1 MSCCQIMELTAWLKI
16 AQCTGDLFSPLRGWL
31 YRVWPLLSFFSSRG
45 KVIGGSVIILSVGIL
60 TAEGEIYS
68 FFIYSYISFI
78 IYDWQKK
85 KKKTV
90 TIASLLYRN
99 RAIVDV
105 LGESLTMAI
114 RIFIFTLLAI
124 SALLFVNLFF
134 FFWFQNDEKRVDL
147 LNKINKKVW
156 SYIHCYAFKRGSI
169 RHYHFST

>member
-31 YRVWPLLSFFSSRG
+31 YRVWPLLSFFSFRG

-85 KKKTV
+85 KKQLRSQHFC
-90 TIASLLYRN
+90 IA
-99 RAIVDV
+99 I
-105 LGESLTMAI
+105 
-114 RIFIFTLLAI
+114 
-124 SALLFVNLFF
+124 ALSWMFWVNLWQWLFAFSSSRYSRLALYCSWIFF
-134 FFWFQNDEKRVDL
+134 FFFG
-147 LNKINKKVW
+147 
-156 SYIHCYAFKRGSI
+156 FKTMKNELI
-169 RHYHFST
+169 Y